1 MITIALVNEST
12 VVSDS
17 DVVKCAAA
25 LQKQVTNDF
34 CLVWGIDA
42 RVIQVPVGS
51 SLLRGSWQLIIL
63 DDSDQ
68 AGALGYHDIT
78 AAGLPLGKVFAR
90 TDRDNGLSWTVT
102 TSHELLEMLA
112 DPFVDAVVP
121 VSIGRLTGLMF
132 ALEVC
137 DPCEADSQGYLI
149 DTVQVSDFVTP
160 AWFRR
165 GAKPPYDKR
174 GLIAKPLQVLRGG
187 YASYMRFTSLRGWQQ
202 INNETQRRHGTS

>member
-1 MITIALVNEST
+1 MITIALVNQST
-12 VVSDS
+12 VVSDV
-17 DVVKCAAA
+17 DVAKCAAA

-34 CLVWGIDA
+34 CPAWGIDA
-42 RVIQVPVGS
+42 KVIQVS
-51 SLLRGSWQLIIL
+51 REMELLGHWQLIIL

-78 AAGLPLGKVFAR
+78 ADGLPLGKVFAR

-102 TSHELLEMLA
+102 ASHELLEMLA

-121 VSIGRLTGLMF
+121 VSTGRFTGVMF

-149 DTVQVSDFVTP
+149 DAVQVSDFVTP

-174 GLIAKPLQVLRGG
+174 GLIQRPLQVLRGG
-187 YASYMRFTSLRGWQQ
+187 YASYMRFTTLRGWQQ
-202 INNETQRRHGTS
+202 INNETQRRHGT